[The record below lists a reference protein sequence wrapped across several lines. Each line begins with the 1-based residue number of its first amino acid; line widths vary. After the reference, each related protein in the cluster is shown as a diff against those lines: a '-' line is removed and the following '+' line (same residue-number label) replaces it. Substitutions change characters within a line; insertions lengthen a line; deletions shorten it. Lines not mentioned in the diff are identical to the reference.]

1 MPRGTS
7 AEGISPELVADRLH
21 SAAIHLLRLLR
32 RRDVLSGIGPAQLS
46 ALSVIVFAGP
56 STLGDLAAAEQVKPP
71 TMSRIAA
78 GLVRARLA
86 QRVADKQDARV
97 VRLHATSKGHRLLQE
112 ARVRRIAELS
122 RRLKNRPAGD
132 LALLLRAAQII
143 EEIVRQ

>member
-1 MPRGTS
+1 VPRRTS
-7 AEGISPELVADRLH
+7 AGGISPELVADRLH

-86 QRVADKQDARV
+86 QRVADKRDARV

-122 RRLKNRPAGD
+122 LRLKNQPAGD
-132 LALLLRAAQII
+132 FALLLRATEII